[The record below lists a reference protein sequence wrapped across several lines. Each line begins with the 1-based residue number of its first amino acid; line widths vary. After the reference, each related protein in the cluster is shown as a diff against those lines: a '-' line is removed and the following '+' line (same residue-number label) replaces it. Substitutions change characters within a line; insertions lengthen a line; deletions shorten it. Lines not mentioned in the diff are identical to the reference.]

1 MTSTNYYSLA
11 SPTSL
16 LMSDDQIIERV
27 FSHID
32 NKTTDLG
39 KEVWKEPVKNYID
52 QQRFDNEIKLLRSLP
67 VPYCP

>member
-32 NKTTDLG
+32 NKTTDLS

-52 QQRFDNEIKLLRSLP
+52 
-67 VPYCP
+67 